1 MYIHLVNLDLILNFL
16 PIWYNISICSHWVTD
31 YLYICI
37 SAKYILVF
45 LFSVTM
51 LYVVWRHH
59 FFCLLIFP
67 LFDMCSLKIFT
78 FGGIVGLL
86 ILLPINCTGSQLHD
100 DSDFQN
106 KSLDSFSIS
115 NVNNGSNRWI
125 LLIRIV
131 LTL

>member
-78 FGGIVGLL
+78 FGRIVGLL
-86 ILLPINCTGSQLHD
+86 ILLPINCAGVSFVIILNFKTSLWIPSVFQMLTMVQTGEYYWS
-100 DSDFQN
+100 
-106 KSLDSFSIS
+106 
-115 NVNNGSNRWI
+115 G
-125 LLIRIV
+125 
-131 LTL
+131 